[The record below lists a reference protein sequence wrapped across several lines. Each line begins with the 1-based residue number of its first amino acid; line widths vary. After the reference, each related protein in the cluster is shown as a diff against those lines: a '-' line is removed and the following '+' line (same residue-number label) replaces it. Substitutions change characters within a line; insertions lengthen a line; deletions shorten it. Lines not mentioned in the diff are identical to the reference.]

1 MYNKNED
8 SYLLSQQI
16 VETGAVSSQTVP
28 CQDGKKYTLP
38 YIVYEKL
45 FPCGDYPPDGIVT
58 FRNITTE
65 CDGVDCT
72 KDIVWEAKVKD
83 ANCNMAARID
93 YPQPGEISITWDTS
107 MPSAYDGLS
116 YDDLEALNGQSG
128 WGKSLVQSRRQV
140 EVN

>member
-1 MYNKNED
+1 VYNKNED

-28 CQDGKKYTLP
+28 CQDGKKYTIP

-58 FRNITTE
+58 FRNITAE
-65 CDGVDCT
+65 CDGVDCAAAT
-72 KDIVWEAKVKD
+72 VWTAAVED
-83 ANCNMAARID
+83 ANCNMQAHISE
-93 YPQPGEISITWDTS
+93 GNKEISITWDTS

-140 EVN
+140 EI